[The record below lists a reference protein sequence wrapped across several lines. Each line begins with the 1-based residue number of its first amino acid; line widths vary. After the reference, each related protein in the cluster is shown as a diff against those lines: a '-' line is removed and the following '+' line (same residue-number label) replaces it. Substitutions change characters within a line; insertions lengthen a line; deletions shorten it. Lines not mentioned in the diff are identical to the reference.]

1 MVKLLISQKTKK
13 ENVKSGS
20 ENRKLTFKLIKLTSL
35 KEIQILRMYNLMCD
49 SYDNMSEIQFR
60 EDLQTKDYVGLLLNN
75 LNEIY
80 GFTTIKVNSV
90 RIEGVNS
97 IFSGDTII
105 DKNYWGKNNLVSGW
119 VKAIGQISTLDTTKP
134 WVWFLISKGHR
145 TYMFLPIYFNQYY
158 PSIDRDKGKELM
170 PIIRSIAKKKYKNNW
185 FEKEGILRFEKA
197 LGNMNDELCN
207 DTFNSRNKHAKFF
220 LTKNPGFYKGEEL
233 VCGTWINEDNL
244 HPRIKNY
251 FINGVHEGL
260 KNV

>member
-1 MVKLLISQKTKK
+1 
-13 ENVKSGS
+13 VKSGS

-35 KEIQILRMYNLMCD
+35 KETQILRMYNLMCD